1 MTDATTAPSPRMQR
15 SITTPEGVMLHVTLA
30 GRGERFTAVIIDLAI
45 IGAILTAIVA
55 VVIAVW
61 SDIGGN
67 WAMSLAIVLSFG
79 VRSFYFMFFELRW
92 QGTTPGKRLL
102 ELRVIDRAGG
112 QLRPNAIF
120 ARNLMREVELFIPLS
135 LILGG
140 ASMMENLFSLLWI
153 GVLVALPFFNR
164 DRLRGGDIIAGTW
177 VVETPKAELLP
188 DIAETQPKNELNAVV
203 QFTPEQLSIYGI
215 YELQTLEQ
223 VMRQDGENSAATK
236 STVALT
242 IQGKIGWQPPDEQ
255 PVDPSAFLQ
264 AFYAAQRGNLE
275 RNVLFGKRRENK
287 FDKN

>member
-1 MTDATTAPSPRMQR
+1 
-15 SITTPEGVMLHVTLA
+15 MLHVTLA

-188 DIAETQPKNELNAVV
+188 DIAETQPKNELNAVI
-203 QFTPEQLSIYGI
+203 QFTPEQLSIYGV